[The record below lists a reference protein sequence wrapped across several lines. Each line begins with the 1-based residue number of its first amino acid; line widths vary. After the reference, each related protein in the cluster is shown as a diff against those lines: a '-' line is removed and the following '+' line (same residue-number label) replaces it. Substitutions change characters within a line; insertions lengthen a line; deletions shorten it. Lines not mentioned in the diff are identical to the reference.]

1 MSGVPGN
8 DNTVREAVWRRWE
21 GDEWACF
28 DALPPAVRRRM
39 QDHAY
44 DAWAVNAHLL
54 WRLWRRRHASS
65 ERAERLLLRHLD
77 RCEALERAAFD
88 AAHRQRHGMAL
99 PHVLAGVPVLRGGAG
114 DRAPRAAR
122 RRLARRPPR
131 GLGSPVDGP
140 ARAGEKG
147 RPCAPAGPRAREQ
160 VGRCPRNCQRSPA
173 GPSALPP
180 LPEAAERVTEPA
192 SSMEA
197 GARED
202 RAREAGM
209 APRATTG
216 SREPGDLPSS
226 LHQAAG
232 RGAPEA
238 GA

>member
-1 MSGVPGN
+1 M
-8 DNTVREAVWRRWE
+8 RWRS
-21 GDEWACF
+21 
-28 DALPPAVRRRM
+28 L
-39 QDHAY
+39 
-44 DAWAVNAHLL
+44 
-54 WRLWRRRHASS
+54 
-65 ERAERLLLRHLD
+65 
-77 RCEALERAAFD
+77 
-88 AAHRQRHGMAL
+88 
-99 PHVLAGVPVLRGGAG
+99 
-114 DRAPRAAR
+114 
-122 RRLARRPPR
+122 
-131 GLGSPVDGP
+131 GLGL
-140 ARAGEKG
+140 ET
-147 RPCAPAGPRAREQ
+147 
-160 VGRCPRNCQRSPA
+160 
-173 GPSALPP
+173 SA

>member
-1 MSGVPGN
+1 MPAGN
-8 DNTVREAVWRRWE
+8 DNTVRETAWRRWE

-77 RCEALERAAFD
+77 RCEALERADFD
-88 AAHRQRHGMAL
+88 AAHRQRHGTAL

-114 DRAPRAAR
+114 DRVSRAAR
-122 RRLARRPPR
+122 PRLARRPPR
-131 GLGSPVDGP
+131 ELGSPVDGP

-180 LPEAAERVTEPA
+180 LPDAAGRVTEPA
-192 SSMEA
+192 SSPKEA

-202 RAREAGM
+202 RAREAGT
-209 APRATTG
+209 APRALAG

-226 LHQAAG
+226 FHQAAG

>member
-131 GLGSPVDGP
+131 GLGSSVDGP